1 MLKISEAYKN
11 SYEQFKELLSPEKTF
26 VKIIMINSI
35 VISFLALVI
44 PIAVQTIISKIVI
57 LKVVQPLIIL
67 SFIVLLV
74 LAFSGVI
81 QAIQIHII
89 EILRRRIFIR
99 LMHVALKKFIHF
111 EDEKFQ
117 EVDSQALTNRLIDI
131 LFMQTSMISFFGEGM
146 AFCIQYIFAIL
157 FLMFYHPYL
166 FVLALFMTFFFILS
180 WKLFGSKGVQAG
192 SPEADSRY
200 EVFELLQEVSQ
211 SRHQFMSDK
220 KETFLEHRLHE
231 KCLKWIDK
239 REVLF
244 HQQFSQSVSL
254 QIIQSLTYTLLLGV
268 GGGLVLAQ
276 ELSLGQLVAATLMIT
291 IILTSLSRL
300 QTFYTSIYDF
310 TTNLAKFAEF
320 FKHPEEKFP
329 IQVYEPGDA
338 TIEFK
343 EVFQKPNVKLNF
355 SLKANHHHYI
365 YIKSFFSSEQV
376 INLILGF
383 KKAEQGRVFIGSYDI
398 SEINLRKWRDDV
410 ILISKCNHFRGTI
423 RENIWPYNETISETS
438 IKNALESLGMLERIE
453 KLPLNIDTPLL
464 PNGFPL
470 STSQL
475 ITLQFVTA
483 LLRKPKLI
491 IISHDFEIM
500 SAHKRQKAF
509 DLIKNNKFEST
520 VLFFSQ
526 NLYPNVFSDF
536 HMLGRD
542 GVKTL
547 SDFDELKKVVQSA
560 YGVSA

>member
-1 MLKISEAYKN
+1 MIKVSEAYK
-11 SYEQFKELLSPEKTF
+11 SSFEQFKQLLSPEKTF
-26 VKIIMINSI
+26 VKIIMINST

-117 EVDSQALTNRLIDI
+117 EVDSGALSNRLIDI
-131 LFMQTSMISFFGEGM
+131 LFMQTSMVSFFGEGM

-166 FVLALFMTFFFILS
+166 FVLAIFMTFFFILS
-180 WKLFGSKGVQAG
+180 WRLFGLKGVKAG

-200 EVFELLQEVSQ
+200 AVFELLQEVAK
-211 SRHQFMSDK
+211 SRHNFMSDK
-220 KETFLEHRLHE
+220 KESFLEHKLHE
-231 KCLKWIDK
+231 KCLNWTDK
-239 REVLF
+239 RQILF
-244 HQQFSQSVSL
+244 QQQFSQSVTL

-268 GGGLVLAQ
+268 GGGLVLSQ

-300 QTFYTSIYDF
+300 QTFYTSVYDF
-310 TTNLAKFAEF
+310 TTNLDKFAEF
-320 FKHPEEKFP
+320 FNHPEEIIP
-329 IQVYEPGDA
+329 PQVFEPTDA
-338 TIEFK
+338 SIEFRD
-343 EVFQKPNVKLNF
+343 VFQKPNVKLNF
-355 SLKANHHHYI
+355 KLKSSHHHYI
-365 YIKSFFSSEQV
+365 YIKSFYSSEQV

-410 ILISKCNHFRGTI
+410 VVISKNNHFRGTI
-423 RENIWPYNETISETS
+423 RENIWPYTDNVSETTL
-438 IKNALESLGMLERIE
+438 KNALEKLGMLERIE
-453 KLPLNIDTPLL
+453 KLPLQLETPLL
-464 PNGFPL
+464 PNGNPL

-491 IISHDFEIM
+491 IIAHDFEIM
-500 SAHKRQKAF
+500 SSFKRQKAF
-509 DLIKNNKFEST
+509 ELIKNNEFEST
-520 VLFFSQ
+520 ILFFSQ

-542 GVKTL
+542 GIKTL
-547 SDFDELKKVVQSA
+547 ADFDELKKVVQTG